1 MIAEKMVTKLTERYE
16 KALVYAI
23 QLHSLQVRKQTDIPY
38 ATHLLSVSSL
48 VLEDGGD
55 EDEAIAALLHDAIED
70 QGGLETREVIL
81 KYFGERVTAIVDGC
95 TEEIVKPKPP
105 WRDRK
110 LSYLEKIR
118 TASMSSRRVAL
129 ADKLHNSRSILM
141 EKRQRGEA
149 VWDRFGGKRSGSL
162 WFYRT
167 FLDIYKADNFP
178 SILLAELEQVILEL
192 EK

>member
-1 MIAEKMVTKLTERYE
+1 MVAEKVATKLTERFE
-16 KALVYAI
+16 KAVVYAI
-23 QLHSLQVRKQTDIPY
+23 QLHSLQVRKQRDIPY

-48 VLEDGGD
+48 VLEDEGD

-70 QGGLETREVIL
+70 QGGLETRKVIL
-81 KYFGERVTAIVDGC
+81 EYFGERVTAIIDGC
-95 TEEIVKPKPP
+95 TEEIVKHQSH

-110 LSYLEKIR
+110 LNYLEKIR
-118 TASMSSRRVAL
+118 TGSTSSRRVAL

-141 EKRQRGEA
+141 DKRQKGD
-149 VWDRFGGKRSGSL
+149 VIWDKFGGQRSGTL
-162 WFYRT
+162 WFYRA

-178 SILLAELEQVILEL
+178 SILVAELEQVILEL